1 MELKLHL
8 NQLSLDITRGVYK
21 MDLMDKLKIL
31 SNAAKYDVSCSS
43 SGSKR
48 KNSNNGI
55 GNASES
61 GICHSFTPDGRCISL
76 LKILFS
82 NDCVFD
88 CKYCIN
94 GASRD
99 FLRVSF
105 TPDEVCNLTINFYRR
120 NYIEGLFLSSAIIN
134 NPNYTMELLLKTVKK
149 LRLEKKFNG
158 YIHLKA
164 IPGADTHLIEEAG
177 TYVDRMSVNIE
188 LPSSDSLKLLAP
200 QKSKDKIL
208 KPMSVIKNSIINYSE
223 MKKNIKSTPQFVPGG
238 QSTQLIVG
246 ATPESDGKIIK
257 LSEALYNKYSL
268 KRVYYSA
275 YVPVIKD
282 NKLLPDITHPPM
294 VREHRLY
301 QADWLLRYYGFK
313 ADELLKNEDDNFDLN
328 FDPKTYWALSN
339 LNEFPIEINKASY
352 EKLLRIPGI
361 GVTSARKIL
370 KIRRVH
376 SLTFED
382 LKNLRVVLKRAK
394 YFITCSG
401 RYYGDVLFD
410 DIKIK
415 NKLLEETLPKNN
427 KLNPNQLSFFDMLS
441 SEENTTTSGIIL
453 PKEKSNFSSIN
464 SSNKKDISNNL
475 LLPEANIFNINDRI
489 TSINGEF

>member
-1 MELKLHL
+1 
-8 NQLSLDITRGVYK
+8 
-21 MDLMDKLKIL
+21 MDLMEKLKIL

-48 KNSNNGI
+48 KNTNNGI
-55 GNASES
+55 GNASEA

-94 GASRD
+94 GSSRD
-99 FLRVSF
+99 FSRVSF
-105 TPDEVCNLTINFYRR
+105 TPEEVCELTINFYKR

-134 NPNYTMELLLKTVKK
+134 NPNYTMELLLKTVRK

-164 IPGADTHLIEEAG
+164 IPGADEALIEQAG

-188 LPSSDSLKLLAP
+188 LPSSNSLKLLAP
-200 QKSKDKIL
+200 QKSKEKIL
-208 KPMSVIKNSIINYSE
+208 KPMKIIKNSIINYSE
-223 MKKNIKSTPQFVPGG
+223 MKKSIKSTPLFVPGG

-294 VREHRLY
+294 LREHRLY
-301 QADWLLRYYGFK
+301 QADWLLRYYGFR
-313 ADELLKNEDDNFDLN
+313 ANELLKSDDDNFDLD
-328 FDPKTYWALSN
+328 FDPKTSWALSN
-339 LNEFPIEINKASY
+339 LNEFPVEINKASY

-361 GVTSARKIL
+361 GVTSAKKIL

-376 SLTFED
+376 NLTFED
-382 LKNLRVVLKRAK
+382 LKNIIVVLKRAK

-401 RYYGDVLFD
+401 KYYGDVLFD
-410 DIKIK
+410 DVRIR
-415 NKLLEETLPKNN
+415 NKLLELDLPKNSKIN
-427 KLNPNQLSFFDMLS
+427 INQLSFFDMLS
-441 SEENTTTSGIIL
+441 LEEKTTPSSIIL
-453 PKEKSNFSSIN
+453 SGKNTSFSNIIFNQNETAS
-464 SSNKKDISNNL
+464 
-475 LLPEANIFNINDRI
+475 NIFLPKVNTLQISDKI
-489 TSINGEF
+489 TSISGEF

>member
-1 MELKLHL
+1 
-8 NQLSLDITRGVYK
+8 
-21 MDLMDKLKIL
+21 MDLMEKLKIL

-48 KNSNNGI
+48 QNAKNGI
-55 GNASES
+55 GNASEA

-82 NDCVFD
+82 NDCIFD

-94 GASRD
+94 GSSRD

-105 TPDEVCNLTINFYRR
+105 TPDEICSLAINFYRR
-120 NYIEGLFLSSAIIN
+120 NYIEGLFLSSAVIY

-149 LRLEKKFNG
+149 LRIENKFNG

-164 IPGADTHLIEEAG
+164 IPGADNALIEEAG
-177 TYVDRMSVNIE
+177 KFVDRMSVNIE
-188 LPSSDSLKLLAP
+188 LPSSNSLKLLAP
-200 QKSKDKIL
+200 QKSKEKIL
-208 KPMSVIKNSIINYSE
+208 QPMKTIKNSIINYSE
-223 MKKNIKSTPQFVPGG
+223 MKKSIKSTPLFVPGG

-246 ATPESDGKIIK
+246 ATPESDGKILK

-282 NKLLPDITHPPM
+282 NNLLPDITHPPM
-294 VREHRLY
+294 LREHRLY

-313 ADELLKNEDDNFDLN
+313 ANELLKNDDDNFDLD
-328 FDPKTYWALSN
+328 FDPKTHWALSN
-339 LNEFPIEINKASY
+339 LNEFPVEINKVSY
-352 EKLLRIPGI
+352 EKLLRVPGI
-361 GVTSARKIL
+361 GVTSAKKIL

-376 SLTFED
+376 NLTFDD
-382 LKNLRVVLKRAK
+382 LRNLRVVLKRAK

-401 RYYGDVLFD
+401 KYHGDVLFD
-410 DIKIK
+410 TIKIK
-415 NKLLEETLPKNN
+415 NKLLEHDISKSSSI
-427 KLNPNQLSFFDMLS
+427 NPNQISFFDNIS
-441 SEENTTTSGIIL
+441 SNDVKLPSGIIL
-453 PKEKSNFSSIN
+453 PKDNISLSHISSIKNEHSLNNIIPKSNILTLGD
-464 SSNKKDISNNL
+464 K
-475 LLPEANIFNINDRI
+475 I
-489 TSINGEF
+489 TSLTGEF

>member
-1 MELKLHL
+1 
-8 NQLSLDITRGVYK
+8 
-21 MDLMDKLKIL
+21 MDLMEKLKIL

-48 KNSNNGI
+48 KNSNG
-55 GNASES
+55 GLGDASEC

-82 NDCVFD
+82 NNCVFD

-94 GASRD
+94 GSSRD
-99 FLRVSF
+99 FQRVSF
-105 TPDEVCNLTINFYRR
+105 TPEEVCNLTINFYKR

-134 NPNYTMELLLKTVKK
+134 NSNYTMELLLKTVKK
-149 LRLEKKFNG
+149 LRREEKFNG

-164 IPGADTHLIEEAG
+164 IPGADQKLIEEAG

-208 KPMSVIKNSIINYSE
+208 KPMGVIKNSIINYKE
-223 MKKNIKSTPQFVPGG
+223 MKKSIKSTPLFVPGG

-246 ATPESDGKIIK
+246 ATPESDAKIIT
-257 LSEALYNKYSL
+257 LSQALYDRYSL

-275 YVPVIKD
+275 YVPVIKG

-301 QADWLLRYYGFK
+301 QADWLLRFYGFR
-313 ADELLKNEDDNFDLN
+313 ADELLKNENDNFDLN

-339 LNEFPIEINKASY
+339 LNNFPVEINKASY

-361 GVTSARKIL
+361 GVTSAKKIL

-376 SLTFED
+376 NLTFED
-382 LKNLRVVLKRAK
+382 LKKLRVTLKRAK
-394 YFITCSG
+394 YFITCNG
-401 RYYGDVLFD
+401 KYYGDISFND
-410 DIKIK
+410 DKIK
-415 NKLLEETLPKNN
+415 NKLLEQTIN
-427 KLNPNQLSFFDMLS
+427 KKSGADPNQISFFDNQTFGS
-441 SEENTTTSGIIL
+441 STTPSGIIL
-453 PKEKSNFSSIN
+453 
-464 SSNKKDISNNL
+464 SNNKNDYSNII
-475 LLPEANIFNINDRI
+475 LPSKNIVGLDNKIINHSKSADTHFPNSILKINDRI
-489 TSINGEF
+489 TSVNGEF